1 MKSPYYRRHSLSS
14 FFFLDSCSHF
24 FLFLYKDKISL
35 VDLSRYIIH
44 KILFT
49 FPFSVACSI
58 SIIAERGES
67 RDSTEKK
74 TSTAKQHLNRS
85 QCIASQFIQ
94 SRRIWWTFQLRN
106 NRSTL
111 TLQPYDPAYKL
122 QNTHTITPAIPVRNQ
137 LNNPLSFCCLF
148 FFHFL
153 SYFIL
158 WYSHSFRIWSPY
170 KRRHTI
176 QRSLK
181 YFQKICDSSMTLNQL
196 AIRCVSCILYSFL
209 ALWLYV
215 LRLFHC

>member
-1 MKSPYYRRHSLSS
+1 MH
-14 FFFLDSCSHF
+14 CIAVH
-24 FLFLYKDKISL
+24 
-35 VDLSRYIIH
+35 
-44 KILFT
+44 
-49 FPFSVACSI
+49 SI
-58 SIIAERGES
+58 SAYMMNIPV
-67 RDSTEKK
+67 T
-74 TSTAKQHLNRS
+74 KQQINAYATTIRS
-85 QCIASQFIQ
+85 S
-94 SRRIWWTFQLRN
+94 
-106 NRSTL
+106 
-111 TLQPYDPAYKL
+111 LQATKHTY
-122 QNTHTITPAIPVRNQ
+122 TITPAIPVRNQ

-196 AIRCVSCILYSFL
+196 AMRCVSCILYSFL